1 MSIDSFALSRK
12 NASQELAQLAEEHMK
27 HDLQQSDRDAL
38 NNASKRFGSYTAIGS
53 LVGLGLGALLALR
66 VRRARTEYFKAFRA
80 IEKPTHV
87 KFADGREEALPDL
100 SNLLRPSPV
109 GDFAAYVFFSAGGL
123 FIGGELGLLAG
134 SWSAKRAVTS
144 DAERQKRIERAVRR
158 YRADVLRRE
167 VQKLEA
173 GDKDGKPVEVW

>member
-1 MSIDSFALSRK
+1 MSLESLAISRK
-12 NASQELAQLAEEHMK
+12 NASHELAQLAEEHMK

-38 NNASKRFGSYTAIGS
+38 NDASRKFSTYTAIGS
-53 LVGLGLGALLALR
+53 ILGLGLGAALAFR

-87 KFADGREEALPDL
+87 KFADGREEPLPDL
-100 SNLLRPSPV
+100 SNLLRPSPA

-144 DAERQKRIERAVRR
+144 DAERKARIERAVRR

-167 VQKLEA
+167 VKTLEA
-173 GDKDGKPVEVW
+173 PDKESSSVGLW

>member
-1 MSIDSFALSRK
+1 MGGKVGSPTILRYHLSGL
-12 NASQELAQLAEEHMK
+12 SV
-27 HDLQQSDRDAL
+27 D
-38 NNASKRFGSYTAIGS
+38 
-53 LVGLGLGALLALR
+53 VG
-66 VRRARTEYFKAFRA
+66 T
-80 IEKPTHV
+80 
-87 KFADGREEALPDL
+87 EALPDL

-144 DAERQKRIERAVRR
+144 DEERQKRIERAVRR

-173 GDKDGKPVEVW
+173 GDKDGKLVKVW

>member
-1 MSIDSFALSRK
+1 MGGKVGSPTILRYHLSGL
-12 NASQELAQLAEEHMK
+12 SV
-27 HDLQQSDRDAL
+27 D
-38 NNASKRFGSYTAIGS
+38 
-53 LVGLGLGALLALR
+53 VG
-66 VRRARTEYFKAFRA
+66 T
-80 IEKPTHV
+80 
-87 KFADGREEALPDL
+87 EALPDL

-173 GDKDGKPVEVW
+173 GDKNGKPVEIW